1 MISKRQ
7 AAAIVVVAAFG
18 VLGMSSAGLATAN
31 DGPPGQ
37 GPCNHGNSGKECK
50 PDPQPDHGKECD
62 EHGPNEGGVNEDH
75 CAVGTTETTGTT
87 VDTTTGTTG
96 TTTSVPPT
104 VETTTTPDRSGCP
117 NGSPGTAGKDG
128 EPGNDNCATITT
140 GVATTGTPTTT
151 TDVNTP
157 PSKPS
162 ALTTPSGQRETTIT
176 PAARHGVLGAIFVA
190 SARDRHD
197 SAAKAKGVHVLP
209 FTP

>member
-7 AAAIVVVAAFG
+7 AAAIVVMAAFG

-37 GPCNHGNSGKECK
+37 GPCSHGNSGKECK
-50 PDPQPDHGKECD
+50 PDPQPDHGTECD

-75 CAVGTTETTGTT
+75 CAVDTTETTGTT
-87 VDTTTGTTG
+87 VDTTTGTTE

-104 VETTTTPDRSGCP
+104 VQATTPDQSGCP
-117 NGSPGTAGKDG
+117 EGSPGTAGKDG

-151 TDVNTP
+151 TDVETP
-157 PSKPS
+157 PSQPS
-162 ALTTPSGQRETTIT
+162 ALTPPLGQRETTTT
-176 PAARHGVLGAIFVA
+176 PAARHGVLGAVFVA
-190 SARDRHD
+190 GVRAKHD
-197 SAAKAKGVHVLP
+197 SAVKAKGVHVLP

>member
-1 MISKRQ
+1 MISTRQ
-7 AAAIVVVAAFG
+7 AAAIIVVAAFG
-18 VLGMSSAGLATAN
+18 VLGMSSAGLATAK

-75 CAVGTTETTGTT
+75 CAVDTTETTETT
-87 VDTTTGTTG
+87 VDTTTG

-104 VETTTTPDRSGCP
+104 VETTTTPDPSGCP
-117 NGSPGTAGKDG
+117 DGSPGTAGKDG
-128 EPGNDNCATITT
+128 EPGNDNCAAITT

-151 TDVNTP
+151 SDVETA
-157 PSKPS
+157 PSAPS
-162 ALTTPSGQRETTIT
+162 ALTPPVGQRETAST

-190 SARDRHD
+190 ARARHD

>member
-1 MISKRQ
+1 MISTRQ

-50 PDPQPDHGKECD
+50 PDPQPEHGQECD

-75 CAVGTTETTGTT
+75 CAVDITETTETT
-87 VDTTTGTTG
+87 VDTTTGTTE

-104 VETTTTPDRSGCP
+104 VETATTPHPSGCP
-117 NGSPGTAGKDG
+117 DGSPGTAGTDG
-128 EPGNDNCATITT
+128 EPGNDSCATITT

-151 TDVNTP
+151 SDVQT
-157 PSKPS
+157 PS
-162 ALTTPSGQRETTIT
+162 ALTPPVERRETTSA
-176 PAARHGVLGAIFVA
+176 PPARHGVLGAVLVA
-190 SARDRHD
+190 ARARHESA
-197 SAAKAKGVHVLP
+197 SKAKGVHVLP